1 MASRWLNRIGIALL
15 WLLIGGLLL
24 WGVHLSRQHHAS
36 LRISRV
42 EIHILDSTS
51 HGQLV
56 TRKMVEQWIS
66 SSKIPLQGELLNQV
80 DLTGL
85 EQTIARNGFVDRVRS
100 SVDLDGVLHI
110 DIRQREPLFRLLTDG
125 YDHYVTADGYLFRAP
140 RSSALYVPIVTGSY
154 RPPFQPHYEGPIDEL
169 LFNEQQQWAA
179 RLAEIETEKYPLYRR
194 ERKNSEYHRETRR
207 MFIKQRLL
215 ESDEH
220 FEKRVEELRALK
232 RQRRR
237 HYRYEL
243 QQIEKG
249 IDRIDQKLQ
258 VEIDR
263 QKKLAKNY
271 QDFKNLTTF
280 VGEIAQSAFWRSEM
294 VQIMA
299 SKAHS
304 GALEVAFVPRSGS
317 FVVELGELE
326 GVEERLSNV
335 ERFFE
340 EVLPRE
346 GWERYHT
353 INAKYD
359 GRVICR

>member
-24 WGVHLSRQHHAS
+24 WGVHLSRQHHTS

-56 TRKMVEQWIS
+56 TRPMVEQWIS
-66 SSKIPLQGELLNQV
+66 SSKLPLRGELLSQV
-80 DLTGL
+80 DLAGL
-85 EQTIARNGFVDRVRS
+85 EQVIARNGFVGRVRS

-154 RPPFQPHYEGPIDEL
+154 RPPFPPHYEGPIDDL
-169 LFNEQQQWAA
+169 LFSEQQQWVE
-179 RLAEIETEKYPLYRR
+179 RLSEIETEKYPLYRR

-237 HYRYEL
+237 HYRYEM

-258 VEIDR
+258 AEIDR
-263 QKKLAKNY
+263 QKKLRKNY

-317 FVVELGELE
+317 FVVELGELD

-340 EVLPRE
+340 EVLSRE

-359 GRVICR
+359 GRVICQ